1 MTRETIYR
9 SLLRLYP
16 PAFRREYEDQLLQTF
31 DELSRDNPQS
41 SVRFVGFLLGD
52 VCRSVVHEHV
62 DTWTS
67 GMGRFA
73 LQWVSACSLGVMVSG
88 AAAYALVV
96 AVNLLVP
103 PRVDAHGFLHYL
115 GPDLPSGVHGALIG
129 LVIGSAQ
136 ALALRRHVGHGVFRR
151 GAGPAVWALM
161 TAVAGS
167 VGFPLGLAVANGIG
181 FGFLF
186 RPVGY
191 FAGVTLLGTLV
202 GVAQS
207 LLLKSRKGSAARW
220 ILWSAFAIPAGM
232 LAGIA
237 CESLF
242 GPTGPRTWQGFAL
255 ILAVYPAVIGFVI
268 GTLTVGPL
276 TSCCRDET

>member
-1 MTRETIYR
+1 M
-9 SLLRLYP
+9 
-16 PAFRREYEDQLLQTF
+16 
-31 DELSRDNPQS
+31 
-41 SVRFVGFLLGD
+41 RFAGFLLGD
-52 VCRSVVHEHV
+52 VCRSVVREHV
-62 DTWTS
+62 DVWTC

-136 ALALRRHVGHGVFRR
+136 ALALRRHVRPGVFRR
-151 GAGPAVWALM
+151 GAGPVVWALV

-167 VGFPLGLAVANGIG
+167 IGFALGLAASNGMA

-186 RPVGY
+186 RPMGY
-191 FAGVTLLGTLV
+191 FAGVTLLGALV

-207 LLLKSRKGSAARW
+207 LLLKNREGSAARW
-220 ILWSAFAIPAGM
+220 ILWSAFAVPVGM
-232 LAGIA
+232 LTGIA
-237 CESLF
+237 CMSFF

-255 ILAVYPAVIGFVI
+255 IFGVYPALIGFVI
-268 GTLTVGPL
+268 GALTVGPL
-276 TSCCRDET
+276 TRCCRDEM